1 MSDSTELPVGTL
13 EGILSAPDSKEEYV
27 KIPEWGVRVKVKGLT
42 KKEQILARKKSTSKG
57 NLDES
62 KLEGLIFVA
71 GMVEPRITPDKVDQL
86 FEKSSG
92 AVDRILA
99 AIFRLSGMDGA
110 VDSEAESDFRD

>member
-13 EGILSAPDSKEEYV
+13 EGILSAPDSKEDYV
-27 KIPEWGVRVKVKGLT
+27 NIPEWGVRVKVKGLT

-57 NLDES
+57 ILDES

-92 AVDRILA
+92 AVDRI
-99 AIFRLSGMDGA
+99 FRLSGMDGA